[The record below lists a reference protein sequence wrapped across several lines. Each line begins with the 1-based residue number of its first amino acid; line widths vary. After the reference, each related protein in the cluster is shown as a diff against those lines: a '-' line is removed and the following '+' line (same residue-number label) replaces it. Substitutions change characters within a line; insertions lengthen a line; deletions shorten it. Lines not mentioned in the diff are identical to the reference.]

1 MISSAT
7 AFILGIAYFHFLPFF
22 PFTINSLIIITGCCL
37 YLRCNN
43 KKAILLAALFFLSGI
58 FYSLLRYDPI
68 PEIKFSQDNV
78 SVSGTIVDLPEVSDN
93 NLRIT
98 LDDVSINGK
107 TIMGKVRLYIIKAI
121 INKAPSPLPSPSRGE
136 GALYLFTGDVVKAF
150 TKPKEPP
157 VFHNPG
163 VYSYNSRKDGILG
176 TGYTK
181 EIKLVRRGKGFLS
194 WIGRMRQR
202 LGGIIN
208 ASLSHDNASFNN
220 AIITGLKRGMGQD
233 VLDHFSSTGLTHL
246 LSISGTHFGLLAF
259 LIFQFVKRSAGFLP
273 DKAFKAMTIYI
284 TPTQAAVI
292 VTMPLLVFYMLLAG
306 AGAPAV
312 RSFIM
317 AFIYMLA
324 LLIGRRGQWLNSLSI
339 AAFIILLWQPDE
351 LFGLSFQLSFIAVLS
366 LGLIMENNEETEQA
380 TDSQKTEKK
389 ERVFLYVDKFA
400 KSLKSSILITIAA
413 VMGTAPLIAL
423 YFKQFPLVSPLTNL
437 IITPIV
443 CFIILPL
450 GFLTGFASLL
460 FDLQTLPL
468 SWLLNTATGF
478 TLYLTEIFSNI
489 PYANIHVPNPSFLM
503 IMFYYLSCVF
513 LLKSSVRWRYFPLV
527 IVVTFYLLN
536 PLLSEARFRITFL
549 DVGQGDSSLIELPD
563 GKVMLID
570 GGPTAPDSGRMV
582 VAPYLWSK
590 GIRKIDYLVISH
602 THPDHYGGI
611 SCLLNN
617 FDAGEVWTS
626 GRGSDVITGLIDNAK
641 DKKIIVKTLKRG
653 QLLEGK
659 GYKIYVLHP
668 YAGFYTG
675 SPRGQFSDE
684 NSGSL
689 VLKIESDSGAVLFT
703 GDIEE
708 EAENNIAH
716 LGAWLKSDIIKVPHH
731 GGRTS
736 SSIGLLNAVKPELA
750 VASVGR
756 NNSFHHPHEETVRRY
771 IESGT
776 RLLRTDRDGA
786 VIVTFN
792 EEGYEATTYSD
803 SEFKEAG
810 SWEDEVRNLMLLL

>member
-22 PFTINSLIIITGCCL
+22 PFTINFLIIITAYYL
-37 YLRCNN
+37 HLRCKK
-43 KKAILLAALFFLSGI
+43 KKAILLVSLFFLFGI
-58 FYSLLRYDPI
+58 LYSFARHDPI
-68 PEIKFSQDNV
+68 PEIQFPQDNV
-78 SVSGTIVDLPEVSDN
+78 SVSGTISDLPEASED

-98 LDDVSINGK
+98 LDNVSLNGK
-107 TIMGKVRLYIIKAI
+107 TIRGKVRIYLLSDKTRQAAPILY
-121 INKAPSPLPSPSRGE
+121 
-136 GALYLFTGDVVKAF
+136 TGDVVNTI
-150 TKPKEPP
+150 TKLKEPST
-157 VFHNPG
+157 FNNPG
-163 VYSYNSRKDGILG
+163 VYSYDSKKDGIAG

-181 EIKLVRRGKGFLS
+181 EIKLLQRGKGFFA
-194 WIGRMRQR
+194 WIGGMRLR

-208 ASLSHDNASFNN
+208 DSLSHDNASFNN

-259 LIFQFVKRSAGFLP
+259 LIFQFVKRSLGFLP
-273 DKAFKAMTIYI
+273 DKAFKAMTLCI
-284 TPTQAAVI
+284 TPTQAAVV

-324 LLIGRRGQWLNSLSI
+324 LLLGRRGQWLNSLSI
-339 AAFIILLWQPDE
+339 AAFIILLYEPSS
-351 LFGLSFQLSFIAVLS
+351 LFDLSFQLSFIAVLS
-366 LGLIMENNEETEQA
+366 LGIIMENKEETDQLSE
-380 TDSQKTEKK
+380 SRNTEKK
-389 ERVFLYVDKFA
+389 KGIFIYADKFI
-400 KSLKSSILITIAA
+400 KSLKASILITIAA
-413 VMGTAPLIAL
+413 VLGTAPLIAL
-423 YFKQFPLVSPLTNL
+423 YFKQFPLVSPLTNM

-460 FDLQTLPL
+460 FDLKTLPL
-468 SWLLNTATGF
+468 SWLIDMATGF
-478 TLYLTEIFSNI
+478 TIHLTEIFSRI

-503 IMFYYLSCVF
+503 IMLYYLSCLF

-527 IVVTFYLLN
+527 LVVTFYLLN
-536 PLLSEARFRITFL
+536 PLLSKDNFRVTFM
-549 DVGQGDSSLIELPD
+549 DVGQGDSSLVELPD
-563 GKVMLID
+563 GKAMLID
-570 GGPTAPDSGRMV
+570 GGPAAPDSGRMV

-611 SCLLNN
+611 AYLLNN
-617 FDAGEVWTS
+617 FKTGEVWTN
-626 GRGSDVITGLIDNAK
+626 GRGSDVITGLIDNAE
-641 DKKIIVKTLKRG
+641 DQKIIVKTLKRG
-653 QLLEGK
+653 QLLEGN

-668 YAGFYTG
+668 YEDFYAG
-675 SPRGQFSDE
+675 SPRGAFSDE

-689 VLKIESDSGAVLFT
+689 VLKIESDDGSVLFT

-708 EAENNIAH
+708 EAENDIAH

-736 SSIGLLNAVKPELA
+736 SSIKLLNAVRPEIA

-756 NNSFHHPHEETVRRY
+756 HNSFHHPHEETVKRY
-771 IESGT
+771 TGSGA
-776 RLLRTDRDGA
+776 RLFRTDRDGA

-792 EEGYEATTYSD
+792 KKGYDVTTYWD
-803 SEFKEAG
+803 SEFKEVDTWA
-810 SWEDEVRNLMLLL
+810 DEARNLMLLL